1 MLTLSPCE
9 ASLGVYLSAV
19 QFGWTGFWVLSGILA
34 LATLGG
40 MSLFTWL
47 ALLGFNRVSLRRF
60 ERHEAG
66 LLAGVFA
73 ALAVLVVLFERGH
86 AH

>member
-1 MLTLSPCE
+1 
-9 ASLGVYLSAV
+9 
-19 QFGWTGFWVLSGILA
+19 
-34 LATLGG
+34 

-73 ALAVLVVLFERGH
+73 ALAVLVILFERGH